1 MVRWRGSSWSTTSLV
16 LVAAAA
22 ALAGGGVQY
31 VASHMGA
38 PATAPA
44 RSATAYAS
52 PAATDAPE
60 GLQLVMAGNTA
71 QTEASSATGP
81 AGASHTEATE
91 GAEGPAGLDGAAGAD
106 GVDGA
111 AGTDGANGEDG
122 GVGPEGPAG
131 SVGAT
136 GPAGSVGATG
146 PAGIGLTAVDR
157 DGGGFEFRS
166 PDGVSYRIH
175 VTNSGIVFA
184 GPKTTQV
191 WSDSARFQTLV
202 P

>member
-1 MVRWRGSSWSTTSLV
+1 MST
-16 LVAAAA
+16 A
-22 ALAGGGVQY
+22 
-31 VASHMGA
+31 
-38 PATAPA
+38 
-44 RSATAYAS
+44 
-52 PAATDAPE
+52 APE
-60 GLQLVMAGNTA
+60 GLQLVMAGDPVQA
-71 QTEASSATGP
+71 EVSSA
-81 AGASHTEATE
+81 AGGSTTADTDGTE
-91 GAEGPAGLDGAAGAD
+91 GTEGPAGLDGAAGAD

-111 AGTDGANGEDG
+111 AGTDGTNGEDG
-122 GVGPEGPAG
+122 EAGPEGPEG

-175 VTNSGIVFA
+175 VTNTGIVFA
-184 GPKTTQV
+184 GPTTTQV
-191 WSDSARFQTLV
+191 WSDSTRFQTLV

>member
-1 MVRWRGSSWSTTSLV
+1 MVRRRGSSWSTTSLV
-16 LVAAAA
+16 LVAIAA

-31 VASHMGA
+31 VASRA
-38 PATAPA
+38 NSPTTA

-52 PAATDAPE
+52 PASTNAPE
-60 GLQLVMAGNTA
+60 GLQLLMAGDA
-71 QTEASSATGP
+71 AHTEASAAVSS
-81 AGASHTEATE
+81 AGAADTEAAE
-91 GAEGPAGLDGAAGAD
+91 GAEGAAGLDGAAGAD

-111 AGTDGANGEDG
+111 AGTDGADGTDGE
-122 GVGPEGPAG
+122 VGPEGPAG

-166 PDGVSYRIH
+166 PDGISYRIH

-191 WSDSARFQTLV
+191 WSDDSRFQALV